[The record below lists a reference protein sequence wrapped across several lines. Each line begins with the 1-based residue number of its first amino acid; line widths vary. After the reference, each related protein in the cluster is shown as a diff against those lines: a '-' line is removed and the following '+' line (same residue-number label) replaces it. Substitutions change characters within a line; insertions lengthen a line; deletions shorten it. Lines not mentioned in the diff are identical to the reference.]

1 MKIDQFK
8 INSDFEI
15 RYTKENIDNKNL
27 AQIVLAFGDRLLLET
42 EGWYDKIR
50 TIYPTSSIITSS
62 SAGNI
67 SDIKFTT
74 KNIIVTVIY
83 FEKTVFETN
92 ILNSK
97 DFSNSKELGISLA
110 SKFNVKDLSHIFIIS
125 DGQNVNGS
133 DLILGFKE
141 ILPTNIIITGGLA
154 GDSTRF
160 EKTLV
165 GLDTDIKSGN
175 IVAIGFYGESI
186 KISYGSKGGWDPFG
200 PVRIITKSSGNVL
213 YEFDNENALALYK
226 LYLGDKAK
234 DLPASSLF
242 FPLGIFSTENGQF
255 LVRTILNINEE
266 EQSMTFAGDVPIGS
280 KVQLMKANFENLID
294 GAMDAAKVAQN
305 TYDDKN
311 PEFAILVSCVGRK
324 LVLGQRIEEEL
335 EAIQEVFGINTVLS
349 GFYSYGE
356 LCPTVS
362 GHYADLQNQTM
373 TITTFSEK

>member
-1 MKIDQFK
+1 MKIDQFN

-27 AQIVLAFGDRLLLET
+27 AQIVLVFGDRLLLET

-50 TIYPTSSIITSS
+50 TIYPTSNIISSS
-62 SAGNI
+62 SAGDI
-67 SDIKFTT
+67 SDINFTT
-74 KNIIVTVIY
+74 NNIIVTVIY
-83 FEKTVFETN
+83 FEKTAFEIN
-92 ILNSK
+92 VLNSNN
-97 DFSNSKELGISLA
+97 FTSSKEAGVNLA
-110 SKFNVKDLSHIFIIS
+110 SKFFVKDLSHIFIVS

-133 DLILGFKE
+133 DLISGFKE
-141 ILPTNIIITGGLA
+141 ILPTNINITGGLA

-165 GLDTDIKSGN
+165 GLDTNIKSGN

-200 PVRIITKSSGNVL
+200 PVRTITKSSGNVL

-234 DLPASSLF
+234 DLPASSLL
-242 FPLGIFSTENGQF
+242 FPLGIFSNESGQF
-255 LVRTILNINEE
+255 LVRTVLNINEI

-280 KVQLMKANFENLID
+280 KVQLMKANFDSLID
-294 GAMDAAKVAQN
+294 GAMYAAKGAQN
-305 TYDDKN
+305 LCDDKY
-311 PEFAILVSCVGRK
+311 PDFAILVSCVGRR

-335 EAIQEVFGINTVLS
+335 EAIQEVFGIKTVLS

-356 LCPTVS
+356 LCPSIS
-362 GHYADLQNQTM
+362 GQYADLHNQTM
-373 TITTFSEK
+373 TITTFSEI